1 MEEEQAIIPGLPDD
15 IAVDCIARVPHG
27 FHPGLRRVSR
37 RWRDLVT
44 APFFR
49 RRRVSIGSAEDLI
62 FLVQA
67 VVGVGGDVETTE
79 AESKGQ
85 RKPGDLRPPV
95 YAISLYCPT
104 DGSWHRLALPE
115 PIPLFS
121 QCAITD
127 SKLVVLGGW
136 DQTTLEPVADVRVLD
151 LLTGEWKRGRQ
162 MSTMRSFFAC
172 AAVGGK
178 VYTAGGHDEMKN
190 ALRTAEVYDVKAD
203 EWLALPP
210 MSEERDECQGVAIGG
225 EFWAISGYGTESQGR
240 FESSVECFDP
250 VKKEW
255 VRKEGVWSE
264 EWGLAACCGGGG
276 AAGLWCLRNRG
287 GRFESS
293 VECFDPVKKEWVRKE
308 GVWSEEWGLAA
319 CCGGGAAAGLWCLR
333 NRGVREYKVG
343 SGWSEAAPAPASING
358 CGSIAA
364 MGGGKGVDRLFVM
377 GGEMMSNLAAVT
389 AGGFWILA
397 SACGGGWRRR
407 KGSPGFLTLPP
418 RYCYKLTN
426 RRLE

>member
-264 EWGLAACCGGGG
+264 EWGLAACCGGG
-276 AAGLWCLRNRG
+276 
-287 GRFESS
+287 
-293 VECFDPVKKEWVRKE
+293 
-308 GVWSEEWGLAA
+308 
-319 CCGGGAAAGLWCLR
+319 AAAGLWCLR

-377 GGEMMSNLAAVT
+377 GGGNDVESGCGYGGWVLDIGIGMWRRMETPERFTGFSYSAAAV
-389 AGGFWILA
+389 L
-397 SACGGGWRRR
+397 
-407 KGSPGFLTLPP
+407 L
-418 RYCYKLTN
+418 
-426 RRLE
+426 